1 LERSGYRTWA
11 AGKDKRNAERFPM
24 RAMKTGANGL
34 GMYQAGGQS
43 AGRRSEGMNPAFN
56 ASETSSATLCSAA
69 SFA

>member
-1 LERSGYRTWA
+1 
-11 AGKDKRNAERFPM
+11 M